1 VLLYPGV
8 IVDRQGRKDQEF
20 IPLLKTSDES
30 GVLDWEDY
38 TSQSFSPFSMSQGVE
53 INMSPRRRDDNMQ
66 HVLAARIRNE
76 SAENPLNVIF
86 CSDVD
91 MITDW
96 FFMER
101 NRGMLDVKFDNVT
114 FVLNAVDALA
124 GDETFIPLRSRRAAL
139 RTLTFVEDRTANLR
153 NELNREEKA
162 AQAEKD
168 KKLED
173 AKQALEAE
181 VEKIRKDETLDPRS
195 KDIQLQQME
204 ENVNRQLA
212 VDRERLDREV
222 NSRILKSA
230 LKMKREV
237 RRIENTARIVAT
249 IMPAILPVC
258 IGMLFLGLRN
268 LAEQQSINPNR
279 RKS

>member
-1 VLLYPGV
+1 
-8 IVDRQGRKDQEF
+8 
-20 IPLLKTSDES
+20 
-30 GVLDWEDY
+30 
-38 TSQSFSPFSMSQGVE
+38 
-53 INMSPRRRDDNMQ
+53 
-66 HVLAARIRNE
+66 
-76 SAENPLNVIF
+76 
-86 CSDVD
+86 
-91 MITDW
+91 
-96 FFMER
+96 
-101 NRGMLDVKFDNVT
+101 
-114 FVLNAVDALA
+114 
-124 GDETFIPLRSRRAAL
+124 
-139 RTLTFVEDRTANLR
+139 
-153 NELNREEKA
+153 
-162 AQAEKD
+162 
-168 KKLED
+168 
-173 AKQALEAE
+173 
-181 VEKIRKDETLDPRS
+181 
-195 KDIQLQQME
+195 ME